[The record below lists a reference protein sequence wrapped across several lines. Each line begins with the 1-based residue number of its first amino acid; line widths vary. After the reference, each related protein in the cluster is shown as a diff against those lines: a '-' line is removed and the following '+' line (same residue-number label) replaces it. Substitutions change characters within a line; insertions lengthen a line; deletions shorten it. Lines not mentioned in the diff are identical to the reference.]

1 MRTPCCRIGAAGAL
15 LSPTPAPPLPSQP
28 PSPTT
33 SPSPAP
39 PLTRAEARLRDWIAA
54 HQEEQIGVL
63 ERLVNQPSGT
73 LNMAGV
79 RAAGALFAAEL
90 DGLGF
95 TTKWID
101 MPAEMGPA
109 GHPDPER
116 PARKREKNGRRLL
129 VIRHLD
135 TVLEG
140 EGQKFVRADS
150 IARGAGSAD
159 MKGGDVILL
168 YALKALAATG
178 QLDAMDVTVV
188 LTGDEEAAGRPLEI
202 SRRDLVAAAKRNDVA
217 LSFEGGSR
225 EFASITRRG
234 ASGWT
239 LKVTAR
245 QAHSAGMF
253 GGAGYGAIYEAAR
266 ILTAFRDS
274 IPREPGL
281 TYNPG
286 IIAGGAQVT
295 GDTSGFAFQVA
306 GKTNIIAPSAV
317 VRGDLRFTTEEQK
330 ERTRIRMRAL
340 VARSLPGT
348 SAEITFEDSYPAMP
362 LTTAGEA
369 VLAQYD
375 TVSRALGYPAV
386 KALDATRRGA
396 GDLSFVAPY
405 IPGIDGL
412 GALGGGAP
420 SPDEFVQLP
429 SLEMQTARA
438 ALLMARLAGLR
449 R

>member
-1 MRTPCCRIGAAGAL
+1 MPTVSLRLGVVL
-15 LSPTPAPPLPSQP
+15 LLLPTAHHPLPTDAQ
-28 PSPTT
+28 
-33 SPSPAP
+33 SPAP
-39 PLTRAEARLRDWIAA
+39 PLSKTEVAIRNWIAA
-54 HQEEQIGVL
+54 HRDEQIGVL

-73 LNMAGV
+73 LNVAGV
-79 RAAGALFAAEL
+79 RAAGAIYRAEL
-90 DGLGF
+90 DALGF
-95 TTKWID
+95 TTRWVD
-101 MPAEMGPA
+101 MPAEMRRG
-109 GHPDPER
+109 GHLVADR
-116 PARKREKNGRRLL
+116 PAKQRVKGGKRLL
-129 VIRHLD
+129 LIGHFD
-135 TVLEG
+135 TVFEG
-140 EGQKFVRADS
+140 EGQRFVRQDS
-150 IARGAGSAD
+150 IAHGAGTSD

-168 YALKALAATG
+168 YALKALAARG
-178 QLDAMDVTVV
+178 LLDRMDATVV
-188 LTGDEEAAGRPLEI
+188 ITGDEEATGKPLDI
-202 SRRDLVAAAKRNDVA
+202 ARRDLIEAAKRTDVA
-217 LSFEGGSR
+217 LSFEGGNR

-234 ASGWT
+234 ASGWLLT
-239 LKVTAR
+239 VTAR

-266 ILTAFRDS
+266 ILTACRDS

-317 VRGDLRFTTEEQK
+317 VRGGLRFTTEEQK

-340 VARSLPGT
+340 VARSLTGT

-405 IPGIDGL
+405 IPGLAGL